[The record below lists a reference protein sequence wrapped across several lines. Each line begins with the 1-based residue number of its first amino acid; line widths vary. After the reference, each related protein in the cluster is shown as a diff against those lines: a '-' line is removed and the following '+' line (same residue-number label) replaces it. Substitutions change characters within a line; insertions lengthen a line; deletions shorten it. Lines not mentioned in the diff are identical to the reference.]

1 MPSDKNVFET
11 ETSMGVAQMNLSVP
25 PRNVVYLNRRSE
37 VVNDELL
44 VLAAKSG
51 DTAAFAELRR
61 RHSSK
66 LLRTIYRITRNWED
80 AEDAVQDSFL
90 KVFLHLNK
98 FENRSS
104 FASWLTRI
112 AINSAL
118 MILRKKR
125 FNEISIDAASDDS
138 ESFERLELPDHR
150 EDPERCYVRNER
162 EERLKGAILRLRPDF
177 RDVVEMQTQEYS
189 TKELADVLG
198 ISLPAAKS
206 RLLRARVALRASL
219 Q

>member
-1 MPSDKNVFET
+1 
-11 ETSMGVAQMNLSVP
+11 MNLSVP
-25 PRNVVYLNRRSE
+25 PGNIASLNGSSD
-37 VVNDELL
+37 VVNDEPL

-51 DTAAFAELRR
+51 DSAAFAELRR

-66 LLRTIYRITRNWED
+66 LLRTTYRITRNWED

-98 FENRSS
+98 FESRSS
-104 FASWLTRI
+104 FSSWLTRI

-118 MILRKKR
+118 LILRKKR
-125 FNEISIDAASDDS
+125 FNEISIDAANHDS

-150 EDPERCYVRNER
+150 ENPERSYLRNER
-162 EERLKGAILRLRPDF
+162 DERLNRAILRLRPDF
-177 RDVVEMQTQEYS
+177 RDVIELRTQEYS
-189 TKELADVLG
+189 TKELAHVLG

-206 RLLRARVALRASL
+206 RLLRARGALRASL

>member
-1 MPSDKNVFET
+1 
-11 ETSMGVAQMNLSVP
+11 MNLSVP
-25 PRNVVYLNRRSE
+25 HRNVASLNRGSE

-125 FNEISIDAASDDS
+125 FNQISIDAANDDS
-138 ESFERLELPDHR
+138 ESFERLELPDLG
-150 EDPERCYVRNER
+150 EDPECCYVRNER
-162 EERLKGAILRLRPDF
+162 GGRLNRAILRLRPDF
-177 RDVVEMQTQEYS
+177 RDVVELQTQEYS
-189 TKELADVLG
+189 TKELADILG

-206 RLLRARVALRASL
+206 RLLRARAALRASL